1 MILLDTNVLIYAFDT
16 GSPLNPWARDTL
28 RSAVLGE
35 GAAINT
41 VILTELLVGDKSPD
55 TVLARLETL
64 GLHLLDLPLVTAP
77 RCAKAYTHYL
87 ENRRRQTEL
96 PPAPKSPLP
105 DFMIG
110 AHASALEL
118 PIATA
123 DTARYQSY
131 FPEVSLL
138 TPN

>member
-1 MILLDTNVLIYAFDT
+1 MILLDTNVLIYAFDAD
-16 GSPLNPWARDTL
+16 SSLNAWARETL

-41 VILTELLVGDKSPD
+41 VILTELLVGDQSPD
-55 TVLARLETL
+55 TVLERLEAL
-64 GLHLLDLPLVTAP
+64 GLHLLDLPLITAP
-77 RCAKAYTHYL
+77 RCAKAYTQYL
-87 ENRRRQTEL
+87 ENRHQQAHL

-138 TPN
+138 TPK

>member
-1 MILLDTNVLIYAFDT
+1 MILLDTNVLIYAFDAD
-16 GSPLNPWARDTL
+16 SHHYAWARATL

-41 VILTELLVGDKSPD
+41 IILTELLVGDQSPA
-55 TVLARLETL
+55 TVVQRLEAL
-64 GLHLLDLPLVTAP
+64 GLHLLDLPLGTAP
-77 RCAKAYTHYL
+77 RCAQAYTQYL
-87 ENRRRQTEL
+87 ENRRQQAQL

-110 AHASALEL
+110 AHASALEFS
-118 PIATA
+118 IATA
-123 DTARYQSY
+123 DTRRYQSY

-138 TPN
+138 TPD